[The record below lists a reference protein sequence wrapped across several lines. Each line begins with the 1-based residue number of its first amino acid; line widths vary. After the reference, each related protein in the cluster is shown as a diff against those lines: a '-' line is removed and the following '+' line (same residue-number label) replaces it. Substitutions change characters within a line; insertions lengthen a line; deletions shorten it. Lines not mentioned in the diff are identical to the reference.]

1 MRVLVVDDEPD
12 AAEAL
17 TLLLAPRGFEVRT
30 AATAQ
35 QARGLVQS
43 WKPGAVLLDLIL
55 PDVRDLELL
64 QEFRAM
70 APETQVVMV
79 TGYGSIPKVVEAMNA
94 GAFGFIEK
102 PIDAMLLLAVL
113 DKVRGQLDLAAE
125 NRRLRLELEEH
136 TSLADMVTRS
146 ERMRQL
152 FTLIRTVAPSD
163 ASVLIVGEHGTGKEL
178 IANAIHANSRRANG
192 PFVKINCAAIPSE
205 LMESEL
211 FGHKRGAFTGA
222 LADRSGVLE
231 LADGGSLLLDEIG
244 EMTAALQAKLL
255 RVLQERE
262 YTPVGS
268 TRTVKSDFR
277 LICATNVDIDAAL
290 ADKRLRQDLFF
301 RINTFTLT
309 VPPLRERAQDIELL
323 AQRFVERYSER
334 HGRDVEG
341 LSREAV
347 QALMRHHWPGNVR
360 ELEHAIERA
369 VIVAQ
374 GPLVQ
379 IDDLPSSVVH
389 AAPAWDPLETMP
401 TNVTLEEIERLAIL
415 RTLERTRWNKRATA
429 NILGLY
435 RPTLYSKLRKYN
447 LMTRPAAPEPTAQ

>member
-17 TLLLAPRGFEVRT
+17 TLLLAPRGFEVKT
-30 AATAQ
+30 AATAHE
-35 QARGLVQS
+35 ARELVQA
-43 WKPGAVLLDLIL
+43 WKPAAVLLDLIL
-55 PDVRDLELL
+55 PDVTDLDLLHEL
-64 QEFRAM
+64 RTM

-113 DKVRGQLDLAAE
+113 EKVRGQVDLAAE
-125 NRRLRLELEEH
+125 NRRLRLELDDH
-136 TSLADMVTRS
+136 ASLSDMVTRS

-152 FTLIRTVAPSD
+152 FSLIRTVAPSD

-178 IANAIHANSRRANG
+178 IANAIHMHSRRKGG
-192 PFVKINCAAIPSE
+192 PFIKINCAAIPSE

-211 FGHKRGAFTGA
+211 FGHKRGSFTGA

-244 EMTAALQAKLL
+244 EMPAALQAKLL

-262 YTPVGS
+262 YTPVGG

-301 RINTFTLT
+301 RINTFTVN

-323 AQRFVERYSER
+323 AQRFVERYADR
-334 HGRDVEG
+334 HGRQVTGLARDV
-341 LSREAV
+341 V

-374 GPLVQ
+374 GPVIQL
-379 IDDLPSSVVH
+379 DDLPSSLVH
-389 AAPAWDPLETMP
+389 AAPSWDPLETMP
-401 TNVTLEEIERLAIL
+401 ANVTLEEIERLAIL

-447 LMTRPAAPEPTAQ
+447 LMTRPPAAGVQ

>member
-12 AAEAL
+12 ATEAL
-17 TLLLAPRGFEVRT
+17 TLLLTPRGYEVRS

-35 QARGLVQS
+35 EARALVQS

-55 PDVRDLELL
+55 PDVTDLDLLHEL
-64 QEFRAM
+64 RAT

-79 TGYGSIPKVVEAMNA
+79 TGFGSIPKVVEAMNA
-94 GAFGFIEK
+94 GAYGFIEK

-113 DKVRGQLDLAAE
+113 EKVRGQVDLAAE
-125 NRRLRLELEEH
+125 NRRLRLELDDH
-136 TSLADMVTRS
+136 SSLSDMVTRS

-152 FTLIRTVAPSD
+152 FSLIRTVAPSD
-163 ASVLIVGEHGTGKEL
+163 ASVLIVGENGTGKEL
-178 IANAIHANSRRANG
+178 IANAIHGHSRRKGG
-192 PFVKINCAAIPSE
+192 PFIKINCSAIPSE

-211 FGHKRGAFTGA
+211 FGHKRGSFTGA

-244 EMTAALQAKLL
+244 EMPAALQAKLL

-262 YTPVGS
+262 YTPVGGS
-268 TRTVKSDFR
+268 RTVKSDFR

-301 RINTFTLT
+301 RINTFTVN

-323 AQRFVERYSER
+323 AQRFVERYSDR
-334 HGRDVEG
+334 HGRQVTG
-341 LSREAV
+341 LAREVV

-369 VIVAQ
+369 VIVAKGQ
-374 GPLVQ
+374 VIQ
-379 IDDLPSSVVH
+379 MDDLPSSLVH
-389 AAPAWDPLETMP
+389 AAPSWDPLETMP
-401 TNVTLEEIERLAIL
+401 ANVTLEEIERLAIL

-447 LMTRPAAPEPTAQ
+447 LMTRPAAQGVQ